1 MTNFKSLTIWTIVLS
16 FFILVGAG
24 HGLICVGLLDVFWI
38 VATLTGRH
46 ISQDFASFS
55 LTGSYE
61 QSLGAAAL
69 LSFLGQVI
77 LLISFTI
84 KEPGKIRIKLLGL
97 SLLWVGYYYLIHNC
111 LKDSASQLSL
121 FSGIPFLISSG
132 LLTYRM
138 IKEKLSSIRSQ
149 SVIEKRL

>member
-1 MTNFKSLTIWTIVLS
+1 MNNTRTSITNFKLLTIWTIVLN
-16 FFILVGAG
+16 FFILVGVG
-24 HGLICVGLLDVFWI
+24 HGLVCVGLLDMLWI

-46 ISQDFASFS
+46 INQNLFSFS

-84 KEPGKIRIKLLGL
+84 KEPGKIRIKLLGI

-111 LKDSASQLSL
+111 LEDSASQLSL

-138 IKEKLSSIRSQ
+138 IKEKLSSRQ
-149 SVIEKRL
+149 S

>member
-1 MTNFKSLTIWTIVLS
+1 MTNFKSLTIWTIVLN

-24 HGLICVGLLDVFWI
+24 HGLACIGLLDVFWI

-46 ISQDFASFS
+46 INQGFVSFS

-61 QSLGAAAL
+61 QSLGAAVL

-77 LLISFTI
+77 LLISFII

-111 LKDSASQLSL
+111 LEASTSQLSF

-138 IKEKLSSIRSQ
+138 IKEKSSSMRS
-149 SVIEKRL
+149 